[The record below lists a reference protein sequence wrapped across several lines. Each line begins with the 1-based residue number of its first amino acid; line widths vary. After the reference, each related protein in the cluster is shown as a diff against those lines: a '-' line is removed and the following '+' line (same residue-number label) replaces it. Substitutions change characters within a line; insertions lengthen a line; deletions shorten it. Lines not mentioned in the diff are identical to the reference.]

1 MVMTLVVGPLALR
14 IPQHVVSWT
23 ILVNQCS
30 SMPITRRQKA
40 AEVSKGIWLSELG
53 LTRHHYGISAL
64 LSQTSLAGNQWGSP
78 ELSAV
83 FSG

>member
-1 MVMTLVVGPLALR
+1 
-14 IPQHVVSWT
+14 
-23 ILVNQCS
+23 
-30 SMPITRRQKA
+30 MPITRRQKA

-64 LSQTSLAGNQWGSP
+64 LSQTSLAGNQWGSR

>member
-1 MVMTLVVGPLALR
+1 
-14 IPQHVVSWT
+14 
-23 ILVNQCS
+23 
-30 SMPITRRQKA
+30 MPITRRQKA

>member
-53 LTRHHYGISAL
+53 
-64 LSQTSLAGNQWGSP
+64 
-78 ELSAV
+78 
-83 FSG
+83 